1 MCPAF
6 SPPLPPSSTSL
17 DTEYLKPI
25 PKKTNTVMKTT
36 LYSILAAAAAC
47 GMAFGETAYT
57 TPVGYYNFDA
67 KAGGNIF
74 VPGLVNSSAF
84 AGVVTAVGANT
95 LTVAPGAITANAFD
109 EGSSYATHYVE
120 ITQSGSNQGVVIDI
134 VSNTNSVI
142 TLASD
147 ISALSMT
154 GTETI
159 TIRPHV
165 TLSGAF
171 ASAESVLAAYGD
183 SATFANPD
191 GTSTTYYFIGGVD
204 WSTDFSTPD
213 GNDRPISPGTGI
225 VFDCGADAALTIAG
239 EVKSTDT
246 VVQIAGN
253 GVPNVVGPV
262 NPLVGG
268 SALIKDL
275 GFADMVAYGDSISI
289 YAPGQLFAP
298 TGTYYALGDGDV
310 STDFSTPSSDTFD
323 FTKGAIF
330 IAGSDTAFRV
340 KSGL

>member
-1 MCPAF
+1 
-6 SPPLPPSSTSL
+6 
-17 DTEYLKPI
+17 
-25 PKKTNTVMKTT
+25 MKTT
-36 LYSILAAAAAC
+36 FYSILAAAAC
-47 GMAFGETAYT
+47 GMALGQTAYT

-67 KAGGNIF
+67 KAGGNVF
-74 VPGLVNSSAF
+74 VPGFVKSAAF
-84 AGVVTAVGANT
+84 AGAITARTNNADPALDT
-95 LTVAPGAITANAFD
+95 LTVASGALAANAFD
-109 EGSSYATHYVE
+109 EGSVYATHYVE
-120 ITQSGSNQGVVIDI
+120 ITQAGANQGVVIDI

-147 ISALSMT
+147 ISALSLA

-171 ASAESVLAAYGD
+171 ASAESALAAYGD
-183 SATFANPD
+183 SATFVNPD
-191 GTSTTYYFIGGVD
+191 GTSTTYYFIGDAD
-204 WSTDFSTPD
+204 WATDFATPD
-213 GNDRPISPGTGI
+213 GNARPISPGTGI
-225 VFDCGADAALTIAG
+225 IFDCGGDAALTVVG

-262 NPLVGG
+262 NPLAGG

-310 STDFSTPSSDTFD
+310 STDFSTPSLDTFD